1 MIDPLIITI
10 PTIAITGSSGK
21 TTTRE
26 ILACILE
33 EKWKVLRN
41 IGNKNLPNNTK
52 QIAEAYDSTID
63 AIVLEL
69 GMGKQGAGQKH
80 CSHLQPNISIITNIG
95 TAHYGNLG
103 NSIESTAKNK
113 SALIKY
119 MKQDGLLVLNGDDE
133 NSKLLDCS
141 TFKGRILRIGT
152 KGNAD
157 YCASDIC
164 YVNKGMEFNVKIDG
178 VSETFFLPSFG
189 FHNIQNAL
197 LAIAVAHQVGFSAT
211 EIRTGLTKYVVPIKR
226 LNVYELCNESLL
238 IDDTVNANPQS
249 VKAALDVQGELGEGK
264 KRIVVLGSMLE
275 LGTHTEVGHK
285 EVGAYAAQKGVDAI
299 LTYGRAAQDI
309 MEGAIERGFDP
320 DKVMHFKNREDMHRE
335 IKRWIVSHS
344 IILVK
349 GSSAMNMNKT
359 VKFIKDRYFYSMKI
373 DSMIDEDTMEM
384 SSETYKYLDI
394 EKDQIVLHFGQFK
407 KKLKVVLNDKLTLGE
422 MIIPEKLSN
431 HLTIPP
437 LPYEYYWEGDSL
449 HVGPV
454 IGMIVY
460 KRYIDDPKQQIGRF
474 KNYHQIKGL
483 IYFFFPDTICKKNQT
498 ISGYY
503 FEPNTSSFK
512 WGTFPFPNSIFNR
525 IPLRSTRFHYFQKI
539 IGDTIFNYPYGNS
552 DKLEFWK
559 LMYMQPVIKKHLP
572 RTKKYNDVNS
582 VLKSL
587 QKCDAVYLK
596 PASLAG
602 GAGIF
607 HVKKTNEGYLWTD
620 IEGNKS
626 NISSKEQFIKILKSQ
641 LVKKKTYIIQEE
653 IATFNKNRNKIDFRL
668 YIQKDYTM
676 QWRFSGIETKVGH
689 KDSII
694 ANSKKRQD
702 IIPGDQALQ
711 EFYQMTQE
719 QALKKIK
726 DMTDV
731 CIRILKIMEKKGHKL
746 GDACFDL
753 VVDREGEFWVLE
765 PQLNYAAEIKQFR
778 EQGERR
784 VLPEILPTPLE
795 YAKALAKF

>member
-1 MIDPLIITI
+1 MLNPLILNV

-26 ILACILE
+26 ILASILE

-41 IGNKNLPNNTK
+41 TGNKNLPNNTK
-52 QIAEAYDSTID
+52 QIAESYESSVD

-69 GMGKQGAGQKH
+69 GMGKPGAGEKH

-141 TFKGRILRIGT
+141 SFNGRIIRIGT
-152 KGNAD
+152 KQDLD
-157 YCASDIC
+157 YCATNIH
-164 YVNKGMEFNVKIDG
+164 YVNDGMEFNVKIDD
-178 VSETFFLPSFG
+178 VTETFFLPSFG
-189 FHNIQNAL
+189 FHNIHNAL
-197 LAIAVAHQVGFSAT
+197 LAIAVAHEVGFSAT
-211 EIRTGLTKYVVPIKR
+211 EIRSGLAKYVVPIKR

-249 VKAALDVQGELGEGK
+249 VHAALDVQEELGPGK
-264 KRIVVLGSMLE
+264 KKIVVLGSMLE
-275 LGTHTEVGHK
+275 LGDHAEDGHND
-285 EVGAYAAQKGVDAI
+285 VGAYAAQKGVDTI
-299 LTYGRAAQDI
+299 LTYGRAAQYI
-309 MEGAIERGFDP
+309 VQGAMNAGLDTE
-320 DKVMHFKNREDMHRE
+320 KVMHFKNRDDMHRE
-335 IKRWIVSHS
+335 LKRRITNQS

-373 DSMIDEDTMEM
+373 DSTINEETIEI
-384 SSETYKYLDI
+384 SSETFEYLEI
-394 EKDQIVLHFGQFK
+394 EKDQIILHFGQLK
-407 KKLKVVLNDKLTLGE
+407 KPLKVVLNDQLKLGE
-422 MIIPEKLSN
+422 MLVPEKLSK
-431 HLTIPP
+431 HITIPS
-437 LPYEYYWEGDSL
+437 LPYEYYWEDNSL

-460 KRYIDDPKQQIGRF
+460 TRYIDDPKQQLVRF
-474 KNYHQIKGL
+474 TNYHKIKGL
-483 IYFFFPDTICKKNQT
+483 VYFFFPDTISKKNQT

-503 FEPNTSSFK
+503 YDPKTSSFK
-512 WGTFPFPNSIFNR
+512 WGTFPFPKSMFNR
-525 IPLRSTRFHYFQKI
+525 IPLRASRYQYLQEI
-539 IGDTIFNYPYGNS
+539 IGDTIFNYPYGNT
-552 DKLEFWK
+552 DKLDFWK
-559 LMYMQPVIKKHLP
+559 LMYMQPVIKQHLP
-572 RTKKYNDVNS
+572 RTKEYRDVNS

-596 PASLAG
+596 PASMAG

-607 HVKKTNEGYLWTD
+607 HVKRMNEGYIWTD
-620 IEGNKS
+620 IDGNS
-626 NISSKEQFIKILKSQ
+626 TNITSKEQFIEILNNQ
-641 LVKKKTYIIQEE
+641 LIKKKTYIVQEE
-653 IATFNKNRNKIDFRL
+653 IPTFNKDRNKIDFRL

-711 EFYQMTQE
+711 EFYGLSQDQS
-719 QALKKIK
+719 LKKIE

-731 CIRILKIMEKKGHKL
+731 CIRILRIMEKKGHKL

-753 VVDREGEFWVLE
+753 VVDKDGKFWVLE

-778 EQGERR
+778 EEGERR
-784 VLPEILPTPLE
+784 VLPDILPTPFE
-795 YAKALAKF
+795 YAKALARF